1 MFNQDVIIDSNINFF
16 QACIAKADQM
26 FLANITAVEV
36 LDITGRK
43 QLEITISFVDP
54 SVANEIVEAFKK
66 SIDMI
71 TPYKGLFNCRTKITE
86 CDTTLQDFLK
96 GKGFVGKNGKES

>member
-1 MFNQDVIIDSNINFF
+1 MFNQDEIIDSNINFF

-26 FLANITAVEV
+26 FLTNITEV
-36 LDITGRK
+36 LNITGPK

-54 SVANEIVEAFKK
+54 SVASEIIEAFKK

-71 TPYKGLFNCRTKITE
+71 VLHKGLFNCRTKITE
-86 CDTTLQDFLK
+86 CDATLQDFLK
-96 GKGFVGKNGKES
+96 DKGFVGKNGKES